1 METNNFKFSFEKLD
15 VWKLTRVFQKD
26 IYKITKSFPKDEIK
40 GLREQIRR
48 AAISV
53 SSNIAEGSAKFSRKD
68 FARYIQISFG
78 SLMEVL
84 NQLYAA
90 LDLLYID
97 EKQFYYLKKQIH
109 QISIKLSALRRS
121 ILNNQ

>member
-1 METNNFKFSFEKLD
+1 METNNFQFSFEKLD

>member
-1 METNNFKFSFEKLD
+1 METDNFLFGFEKLD
-15 VWKLTRVFQKD
+15 VWKLSRVFQKD
-26 IYKITKSFPKDEIK
+26 IYKTTITFPNDEEK
-40 GLREQIRR
+40 GLKEQIRR
-48 AAISV
+48 AVISV

-90 LDLLYID
+90 LDLEYID
-97 EKQFYYLKKQIH
+97 IEEFSKLKGQVH
-109 QISIKLSALRRS
+109 QISIKLSALKRS
-121 ILNNQ
+121 ITNN

>member
-1 METNNFKFSFEKLD
+1 MDTNNFLFSFEKLD
-15 VWKLTRVFQKD
+15 VWKLSRVFQKD
-26 IYKITKSFPKDEIK
+26 IYKTTKSFPKDEEE

-78 SLMEVL
+78 SLMETL

-90 LDLLYID
+90 LDLEYIED
-97 EKQFYYLKKQIH
+97 EKFNSLKQQVH
-109 QISIKLSALRRS
+109 QISMKLSALKRS
-121 ILNNQ
+121 ITNN